1 MPIGLPT
8 NSAPIQ
14 PGEKKR
20 PQEDAEKDD
29 KSIIET
35 IVDRAGDFKDAV
47 TGAGVPI
54 EFPELPEITDLE
66 DDSGGFFDE
75 LVASQLNFIRD
86 DRGKAERI
94 ARIFGDDDRFGGVYE
109 DKFGLPIV
117 MWNDL
122 PYYVNKP
129 GLSEQDLNTFL
140 GEIVKFL
147 PANRIVS
154 GGKTVLGTIGRGAG
168 AYSTTEALG
177 QSAEAFMT
185 PETTRAKDRTLGDVS
200 GDIATSTAIG
210 IAADIAAPQIAKGV
224 GAGARTA
231 GQAIG
236 EGARRVSEAVFPRL
250 TPEVLQQSR
259 YPLTVGQRTAPLPE
273 GPGPQLT
280 QQLSLEDELRY
291 ADQGPGTELMRGFDQ
306 RQLDQITADA
316 LSLMEEYGSGIP
328 GLVSDLRQAPLT
340 AAEEA
345 ASIVTGRAG
354 ALQEQAKRNY
364 EAVKAVD
371 EQPFMTPES
380 VSETADMVLGVLP
393 ERQFAFSQLDIM
405 PVLKGE
411 VTNLRR
417 LRKLAKNPRFRDQ
430 TLNNIHGQQKRLKA
444 AVNSAP
450 AGSEEQAILIA
461 MKDRLDDL
469 VYNGVEQGL
478 INGDP
483 EVLLQLQNAT
493 GLYRDYMALRG
504 KGGGTNLN
512 NADRTANRLLEQL
525 SAGNYTPV
533 QVANFLF
540 GHHKFNP
547 NQAVPL
553 MLDRLK
559 TVLPA
564 DEYSRFTALL
574 KDGIL
579 AKAFTNQKGSV
590 SRKAVTDNF
599 DDVFKRQ
606 KAIIS
611 KLFSEDELAQL
622 MAFRD
627 DVLPTVWAETKGNPS
642 GTAYTLLSAAQRRG
656 LLSRVPYVGA
666 QIEEGARVASGI
678 SNALDAT
685 RQSIRNLQTPIFS
698 GGTQAFIRSNLDEM
712 GDEGRDLPELPA
724 EERREL
730 ERQLQDIESQAP
742 VIDEDI
748 GEDPLAM
755 MPSMP
760 APAPTMQMPSFD
772 PLPQTSA
779 PVGLPTTPSPS
790 LLPSEEDRELAM
802 RRQQGIAGLMV

>member
-1 MPIGLPT
+1 MPIGLPS

-29 KSIIET
+29 QSIIQT

-66 DDSGGFFDE
+66 GDSGGFFDE
-75 LVASQLNFIRD
+75 MVASQLNFIRD

-94 ARIFGDDDRFGGVYE
+94 SKIFGDDDRFGGVFE

-154 GGKTVLGTIGRGAG
+154 GGKTVLDTMGRGAG

-177 QSAEAFMT
+177 QGAEALLT
-185 PETTRAKDRTLGDVS
+185 PETTRAKERTLGDVS
-200 GDIATSTAIG
+200 EDIAVSTGIG
-210 IAADIAAPQIAKGV
+210 MAADILAPPIAKSV
-224 GAGARTA
+224 GAGARSA
-231 GQAIG
+231 GQKIG
-236 EGARRVSEAVFPRL
+236 EGARRVSEAMFPRL

-259 YPLTVGQRTAPLPE
+259 YPLTIGQRTAPLPQ
-273 GPGPQLT
+273 GVAPQLT

-291 ADQGPGTELMRGFDQ
+291 MDQGAGTDTLRGFDQ
-306 RQLDQITADA
+306 RQLDEVTADA

-328 GLVSDLRQAPLT
+328 GLADDLRQAPLT

-354 ALQEQAKRNY
+354 ALQAQAKRNY

-371 EQPFMTPES
+371 DPPFMTPDN
-380 VSETADMVLGVLP
+380 VSESTDMVLSILP
-393 ERQFAFSQLDIM
+393 EEQFAFSQLEVM
-405 PVLKGE
+405 PILKNE

-430 TLNNIHGQQKRLKA
+430 NLTNIHGMQKRLKR

-450 AGSEEQAILIA
+450 AGSDEQRLLIK
-461 MKDRLDDL
+461 MKDRLDEI

-483 EVLLQLQNAT
+483 EVLAQLQSAT

-512 NADRTANRLLEQL
+512 TADKTANRLLEQL

-606 KAIIS
+606 KAIIN
-611 KLFSEDELAQL
+611 KLFSEDELARL
-622 MAFRD
+622 MKFRD

-642 GTAYTLLSAAQRRG
+642 GTAYTALSAAQRRG
-656 LLSRVPYVGA
+656 LLSKVPYFGPQV
-666 QIEEGARVASGI
+666 EEGLRVSTGYL
-678 SNALDAT
+678 NALDAT
-685 RQSIRNLQTPIFS
+685 RQSISNLQTPIFS
-698 GGTQAFIRSNLDEM
+698 GATQAFIRSNLDEM

-724 EERREL
+724 EERRML
-730 ERQLQDIESQAP
+730 EQQLNDIEQQAP

-748 GEDPLAM
+748 GEDPLAFQ
-755 MPSMP
+755 PP
-760 APAPTMQMPSFD
+760 APQPPMQMPSFE
-772 PLPQTSA
+772 PLPD
-779 PVGLPTTPSPS
+779 VGGGMGLPTTPSPS

-802 RRQQGIAGLMV
+802 RRQQGIAGLMA

>member
-1 MPIGLPT
+1 MPIGLPS

-29 KSIIET
+29 QSIIQT

-75 LVASQLNFIRD
+75 MVASQLNFIRD

-94 ARIFGDDDRFGGVYE
+94 SKIFGDDDRFGGVFE

-154 GGKTVLGTIGRGAG
+154 GGKTVLGTMGRGAG

-177 QSAEAFMT
+177 QSAEALLT
-185 PETTRAKDRTLGDVS
+185 PETTRAKDRTLGDVT
-200 GDIATSTAIG
+200 GDIAASTAIG
-210 IAADIAAPQIAKGV
+210 MAADIAAPQIAKGI

-231 GQAIG
+231 GQKIG
-236 EGARRVSEAVFPRL
+236 EGARRVSEAMFPRL

-259 YPLTVGQRTAPLPE
+259 YPLTIGQRTAPLPE

-328 GLVSDLRQAPLT
+328 GIASDLRQAPLT

-364 EAVKAVD
+364 EAVKTVED
-371 EQPFMTPES
+371 PPFMTPDS
-380 VSETADMVLGVLP
+380 VSQTADMVLSVLP

-405 PVLKGE
+405 PVLQGE

-430 TLNNIHGQQKRLKA
+430 TLNNVHGQQKRLKS

-450 AGSEEQAILIA
+450 PGSEEQAILIA
-461 MKDRLDDL
+461 MKDRLDEL

-483 EVLLQLQNAT
+483 EVLLQLQNAS
-493 GLYRDYMALRG
+493 GLYRDYIALRG

-564 DEYSRFTALL
+564 DEYSRFTTLL

-606 KAIIS
+606 KAIIG
-611 KLFSEDELAQL
+611 KLFSEDELARL

-656 LLSRVPYVGA
+656 LLSKVPYVGA

-685 RQSIRNLQTPIFS
+685 RQSISNLQTPIFS
-698 GGTQAFIRSNLDEM
+698 GAAQAFIRSNLDEM

-724 EERREL
+724 EERQML
-730 ERQLQDIESQAP
+730 KQQLNDIEQQAP

-748 GEDPLAM
+748 GEDPLAFQQ
-755 MPSMP
+755 P
-760 APAPTMQMPSFD
+760 APQPPMQMPSFE
-772 PLPQTSA
+772 PLPD
-779 PVGLPTTPSPS
+779 VGGGMGLPTTPLSPS
-790 LLPSEEDRELAM
+790 LLPSEEDREIAM
-802 RRQQGIAGLMV
+802 RRQQGIAGLMA